1 MYTIQERVRI
11 VILMAKYE
19 SVTAVKR
26 QLTKEGFQHKPTD
39 LTICLLYKKFLETGF
54 VEDKVRSGRLN
65 SSVNPENA
73 QKVVAILEDKE
84 NFYSVPA
91 ISNMLDISI
100 GSTFTILH
108 KMLNYIVYCVQ
119 VSLLPKIYF

>member
-39 LTICLLYKKFLETGF
+39 QTIRLLYKKFLETGS
-54 VEDKVRSGRLN
+54 VEDKMRSGRPN

-73 QKVVAILEDKE
+73 QKVVAILEDKK
-84 NFYSVPA
+84 NFYSAPA
-91 ISNMLDISI
+91 ISNILDISI

-108 KMLNYIVYCVQ
+108 KMLMYIVYCVQ
-119 VSLLPKIYF
+119 VSLLSKIYF

>member
-1 MYTIQERVRI
+1 M
-11 VILMAKYE
+11 
-19 SVTAVKR
+19 
-26 QLTKEGFQHKPTD
+26 
-39 LTICLLYKKFLETGF
+39 YKKFLETGS
-54 VEDKVRSGRLN
+54 VENKVRSGRPN

-100 GSTFTILH
+100 GSTFTILN
-108 KMLNYIVYCVQ
+108 KILMYTVYCVQ
-119 VSLLPKIYF
+119 VSLLSEIYF

>member
-39 LTICLLYKKFLETGF
+39 QTIRLLYKKFLETGS
-54 VEDKVRSGRLN
+54 VEDKVRSGRLYPLKLQQLFVPFFGFTDEFGLPDRIL
-65 SSVNPENA
+65 SSTEPVS
-73 QKVVAILEDKE
+73 K
-84 NFYSVPA
+84 NFLY
-91 ISNMLDISI
+91 
-100 GSTFTILH
+100 
-108 KMLNYIVYCVQ
+108 KRRIV
-119 VSLLPKIYF
+119 

>member
-39 LTICLLYKKFLETGF
+39 QTIRLLYKKFLETGS
-54 VEDKVRSGRLN
+54 VEDKVRSGRPN

-91 ISNMLDISI
+91 IGNMLDISI

-108 KMLNYIVYCVQ
+108 KYC
-119 VSLLPKIYF
+119 LLCTSFIIIENIFLM

>member
-1 MYTIQERVRI
+1 M
-11 VILMAKYE
+11 
-19 SVTAVKR
+19 
-26 QLTKEGFQHKPTD
+26 
-39 LTICLLYKKFLETGF
+39 YKKFLETGS
-54 VEDKVRSGRLN
+54 VEDKVRSGRPN

-91 ISNMLDISI
+91 ISIMLDISI

-119 VSLLPKIYF
+119 VSLLSKIYF

>member
-39 LTICLLYKKFLETGF
+39 QTIRLLYKKFLETGS
-54 VEDKVRSGRLN
+54 VEFSLSSKIATTFCAFSGFTNEFGLPDRTLSSITIPTRSC
-65 SSVNPENA
+65 
-73 QKVVAILEDKE
+73 
-84 NFYSVPA
+84 
-91 ISNMLDISI
+91 
-100 GSTFTILH
+100 
-108 KMLNYIVYCVQ
+108 IVYISSGPEPIKQNGIIKMEVK
-119 VSLLPKIYF
+119 LKTRWKN

>member
-39 LTICLLYKKFLETGF
+39 QTIRLLYKKFLETDS
-54 VEDKVRSGRLN
+54 VEDKVRSGRPN

-91 ISNMLDISI
+91 ISNILDISI

-108 KMLNYIVYCVQ
+108 KMLNYIFYCVQ
-119 VSLLPKIYF
+119 VSLLSKIYF

>member
-19 SVTAVKR
+19 SVTSVKG

-39 LTICLLYKKFLETGF
+39 QTIGLLYKKFLETGS
-54 VEDKVRSGRLN
+54 VEDKVRSGRPN

-73 QKVVAILEDKE
+73 
-84 NFYSVPA
+84 
-91 ISNMLDISI
+91 
-100 GSTFTILH
+100 
-108 KMLNYIVYCVQ
+108 
-119 VSLLPKIYF
+119 

>member
-19 SVTAVKR
+19 SVTVVKR
-26 QLTKEGFQHKPTD
+26 QLTKEGFQHKPTNQ
-39 LTICLLYKKFLETGF
+39 TIRLLYKKFLVTGSA
-54 VEDKVRSGRLN
+54 EDKVRSGRPN
-65 SSVNPENA
+65 SSENPENA
-73 QKVVAILEDKE
+73 QKVVAILEDKQ

-100 GSTFTILH
+100 GSTFTILN
-108 KMLNYIVYCVQ
+108 KILMYTVYCIQ
-119 VSLLPKIYF
+119 VSLLSEINF

>member
-39 LTICLLYKKFLETGF
+39 QTIRLLYKKFLETGS
-54 VEDKVRSGRLN
+54 VEDKMRSGRPN

-73 QKVVAILEDKE
+73 QKVVAILEDKKI
-84 NFYSVPA
+84 FTLFPQLVICLIYRLALHLLS
-91 ISNMLDISI
+91 
-100 GSTFTILH
+100 ST
-108 KMLNYIVYCVQ
+108 KC
-119 VSLLPKIYF
+119 